1 MTMWAALR
9 TDEMTVVIYKCAD
22 SVTSQKTCPKKEF
35 TNTQW
40 ETTTQPPVVTAR
52 GKCGRLAAICLG
64 LLSLLLI
71 TNILLYMYYNKVNDN
86 LTEENI
92 ILQTRYDSLVKRI
105 DINKNQTEN
114 LIETNLILQTRYDR
128 LLKHIERRYF
138 KDWKKNGSS
147 FYFFSRGKETWEES
161 RQNCSERGADLV
173 IINNKEEQMFLID
186 QYNGSTFWIGLTD
199 KEIENT
205 WKWVDG
211 QLLTEEFWRKG
222 EPNNADKRE
231 NCAVFT
237 VEPVESDQKTWND
250 FPCFKLQNWVCEFNL
265 TNIRNV

>member
-92 ILQTRYDSLVKRI
+92 ILQTRYDSLVKR
-105 DINKNQTEN
+105 
-114 LIETNLILQTRYDR
+114 
-128 LLKHIERRYF
+128 IERRYF

>member
-1 MTMWAALR
+1 
-9 TDEMTVVIYKCAD
+9 
-22 SVTSQKTCPKKEF
+22 
-35 TNTQW
+35 
-40 ETTTQPPVVTAR
+40 
-52 GKCGRLAAICLG
+52 
-64 LLSLLLI
+64 
-71 TNILLYMYYNKVNDN
+71 MYYNKVNDN

-114 LIETNLILQTRYDR
+114 LTVTNLILQTRYDR
-128 LLKHIERRYF
+128 LLKHIERSCF

-147 FYFFSRGKETWEES
+147 FYFFSRGKKTWEES
-161 RQNCSERGADLV
+161 RQNCIERGADLV
-173 IINNKEEQMFLID
+173 IINNKEEQMFLIE
-186 QYNGSTFWIGLTD
+186 QYKSSTLWIGLTD
-199 KEIENT
+199 IEIENT

-222 EPNNADKRE
+222 EPNNAGEVE

-237 VEPVESDQKTWND
+237 VEPAESDQKTWND
-250 FPCFKLQNWVCEFNL
+250 FPCSKQQNWVCEFNL